1 MTQHGTA
8 TVTPNQHSVEHLDLL
23 PAIHRELQRLK
34 ELLEGRGTA
43 GADGSILLTPP
54 QAAHRL
60 GVSLRQVENFI
71 AKGELASVKLGASR
85 RIDSADL
92 DRFIEDR
99 KGRADAS
106 A

>member
-8 TVTPNQHSVEHLDLL
+8 TVTHGVEHLDLL

-34 ELLEGRGTA
+34 ELLEVGGTA
-43 GADGSILLTPP
+43 ADGPVLLTPP

-60 GVSLRQVENFI
+60 GVSLRQVENFV
-71 AKGELASVKLGASR
+71 ARGDLPSVKMGASR

-92 DRFIEDR
+92 AAFVEAR
-99 KGRADAS
+99 KGRADANR
-106 A
+106 